1 MVGIPLPRLYTGGKF
16 SRIIHPV
23 SVSITDNEIPLSVAS
38 MTLKDSE
45 DLPADGYVELF
56 NPYGSAGMYRV
67 RMPRDGYGTD
77 TTSVELEHMIAEVG
91 DYNVKAEISEMMAAS
106 TAAQKLF
113 SYYKGGKWKL
123 GKVSDLGSGKVAVEA
138 KYDSILTGLLSILS
152 QKPECM
158 MTFDFTTKPWTLNI
172 VKKGTKVVSEG
183 RITRNVE
190 TAQVSP
196 DWSTLVTRVWYQTWS
211 EDAEGNITGTWHSKD
226 TDTMKTYKR
235 VIERRLDTTSNMT
248 AEEIS
253 QMVNTYMKAHQHP
266 RTSVSIRA
274 RELWRITGEKVDKF
288 IVGDLFRLAIQKYSL
303 NLELNITSIVWQDV
317 YNDPDDV
324 IIHLGDEED
333 TVVTFLHNL
342 DATGEGISG
351 GSGGGGG
358 RAKQDDEWKEFRSKW
373 DVQDHKIEGYVQR
386 LDRNDKILEQA
397 GLQINSKGVLI
408 YADNGSKNTLFAK
421 FKVTN
426 DKITSEVNDRQKIT
440 DKLSS
445 KIQQEASKISMVV
458 TEKNGVK
465 KINAASIV
473 LGINQQTGS
482 YVKIDADT
490 IDLNGSVL
498 ATEIATERGRIN
510 NLISGNTLLL
520 GLQAN
525 TGNISSL
532 TVGSSFSALGHGA
545 YWQGVTINGISYHL
559 LGDVG

>member
-16 SRIIHPV
+16 SRIIHPE

-38 MTLKDSE
+38 MTLTDSE

-106 TAAQKLF
+106 AAAQKLF

-158 MTFDFTTKPWTLNI
+158 MTFDFTTTPWTLNI

-211 EDAEGNITGTWHSKD
+211 EDKDGNITGTWHSKD
-226 TDTMKTYKR
+226 ADTMKTYKR
-235 VIERRLDTTSNMT
+235 VIERRLDTSSNMT
-248 AEEIS
+248 GEEIS
-253 QMVNTYMKAHQHP
+253 QMVNTYLKAHQHP

-373 DVQDHKIEGYVQR
+373 EVQDNKIEGYVQR
-386 LDRNDKILEQA
+386 VDKSEKILEQA

-408 YADNGSKNTLFAK
+408 YADNGSKNTLYSK

-426 DKITSEVNDRQKIT
+426 DAITSEVKDRKKVEDQ
-440 DKLSS
+440 LSS
-445 KIQQEASKISMVV
+445 KIKQQANKISLVV
-458 TEKNGVK
+458 EEKNGVNVV
-465 KINAASIV
+465 NAAKIV
-473 LGINQQTGS
+473 LGINAQTGS
-482 YVKIDADT
+482 YTKIIADT
-490 IDLNGSVL
+490 IDLQGSVL
-498 ATEIATERGRIN
+498 ATEIATERGRIT
-510 NLISGNTLLL
+510 NLMAGNSLFTKVWATTVSTSVLQVAGSTASWQLKNIPGVGYINYL
-520 GLQAN
+520 GAA
-525 TGNISSL
+525 
-532 TVGSSFSALGHGA
+532 V
-545 YWQGVTINGISYHL
+545 
-559 LGDVG
+559 